1 MGRKRRLSKI
11 QGAAP
16 PAWGA
21 AGLKPSSLG
30 LLPAVAAGACPPR
43 KVPIE
48 PGKSWAASPFCS
60 QLLPHGSGVRA
71 QHPARTA
78 QHSAPRLHSPPTH
91 PPRAWQGKVG
101 QGSHREGWGSL
112 RARLQEPRTQARLS
126 GSGPEPAS
134 LLNIGLYDHLPAPEG
149 KITAISGFPR
159 PPWGRR
165 TNSLKSTGSL

>member
-1 MGRKRRLSKI
+1 M
-11 QGAAP
+11 A
-16 PAWGA
+16 
-21 AGLKPSSLG
+21 SS
-30 LLPAVAAGACPPR
+30 
-43 KVPIE
+43 
-48 PGKSWAASPFCS
+48 
-60 QLLPHGSGVRA
+60 RA
-71 QHPARTA
+71 QTQLSRASSHRGSWCLPPSGSAYRTWEIMGCLSIL
-78 QHSAPRLHSPPTH
+78 QSTSAPWLGSQGSAPCLHSTALSPQAPQPSRPPTQ
-91 PPRAWQGKVG
+91 RAWQGKAG

-126 GSGPEPAS
+126 GSGLEPAS